1 MSDNHGTAG
10 DIFIQKLM
18 AIGEEGV
25 RAMIAE
31 ATDKFHSRYGV
42 AFKGEER
49 YWQQVLVLTDLA
61 LRLAKEWGIVS
72 FSSEPCMQWAVDQI
86 GTLRKTVSENQI
98 DAFDL
103 ISEYLN
109 EFAGDTVRVMHTGKQ
124 KPMVDYERM
133 PRHGIRARVDVHRK
147 VSSDPFDSG
156 TLMLDRA
163 HFRKWLSARGGDYK
177 GVTDTLAASGE
188 LLRVRWAAVLRASFS
203 ALRTFLLKFLI
214 SMGVPLAVRFHSFT
228 SCSILRRWF
237 LSPLSH
243 ACLNSVVID
252 R

>member
-1 MSDNHGTAG
+1 
-10 DIFIQKLM
+10 
-18 AIGEEGV
+18 
-25 RAMIAE
+25 
-31 ATDKFHSRYGV
+31 
-42 AFKGEER
+42 
-49 YWQQVLVLTDLA
+49 
-61 LRLAKEWGIVS
+61 
-72 FSSEPCMQWAVDQI
+72 MQWAVDQI

-177 GVTDTLAASGE
+177 GVTDTLVQELADATPVRNKASLGRDTPIK
-188 LLRVRWAAVLRASFS
+188 LPQTYV
-203 ALRTFLLKFLI
+203 I
-214 SMGVPLAVRFHSFT
+214 GVN
-228 SCSILRRWF
+228 
-237 LSPLSH
+237 LSH
-243 ACLNSVVID
+243 PRMVGLLDEAEVAYEDLVLGQMQPVT
-252 R
+252 